1 MKGAKEKDKEGL
13 QKFPDT
19 PRSRESIKQLLLTRK
34 TIGRLA
40 EIGKNAGVAQTVE
53 KEEKK

>member
-1 MKGAKEKDKEGL
+1 MKGAKEKDREGL
-13 QKFPDT
+13 QKFLDT

-34 TIGRLA
+34 TIERLA
-40 EIGKNAGVAQTVE
+40 EIGKGAAAQEE